1 VTGNGVA
8 THMSMVRHPQDTSV
22 SVIDPPDGR
31 SISVDIGPFDDQADL
46 LNFAMLLETMHGI
59 GHIDLIDA
67 EPETALFVVRA
78 QSSEDVA
85 AILARVPDYS
95 ISTTTFG
102 NMVSA
107 RIEESA
113 ARAAVLYAGAAAAA
127 YAAPAYTEPLYVRGQ
142 QPQWWRRAA
151 LAAAAGAAAAG
162 VLFIAL
168 NGVPSFRTTSVQQ
181 PRVTPAPAASIPT
194 AFVPPVAI
202 PTIATPAASP
212 PPTATPAVPTAS
224 PTATATATA
233 TPTPT
238 PVAILARRYAGSFS
252 SSLGSLQALNACVW
266 QTPVDGNISMTLTQ
280 AADGSVSGQANLD
293 GLILY
298 QVTQTPAG
306 ATCNAATVQL
316 DASGAASG
324 STNALSASLT
334 GPRDL
339 VVTFNGYLQGDV
351 VIGDVTLQ
359 RAMSTASSF
368 GNTSETRTTTV
379 SGITLSRS

>member
-1 VTGNGVA
+1 
-8 THMSMVRHPQDTSV
+8 M
-22 SVIDPPDGR
+22 SVIDPPDSR
-31 SISVDIGPFDDQADL
+31 SISVDIGPFEDQADL
-46 LNFAMLLETMHGI
+46 LHFAMLMETMHGI

-78 QSSEDVA
+78 RSSEDVA

-107 RIEESA
+107 RIEGSA
-113 ARAAVLYAGAAAAA
+113 TRAAVLYAGAAAAA

-142 QPQWWRRAA
+142 QPQWWRRAI

-168 NGVPSFRTTSVQQ
+168 NGVPSFRTASVQS
-181 PRVTPAPAASIPT
+181 PRVTPPPAASAPAT
-194 AFVPPVAI
+194 FVPPVAI
-202 PTIATPAASP
+202 PTVATPAASP

-224 PTATATATA
+224 PTATATAT
-233 TPTPT
+233 PTPT
-238 PVAILARRYAGSFS
+238 PSATPIAILARRYAGSFS
-252 SSLGSLQALNACVW
+252 SSLGSLQALNGCMW
-266 QTPVDGNISMTLTQ
+266 QTPLDGTFSMTLTQ
-280 AADGSVSGQANLD
+280 AADGSVSGQANME

-316 DASGAASG
+316 DASGAVGG
-324 STNALSASLT
+324 STGSLSASLT
-334 GPRDL
+334 GARDL
-339 VVTFNGYLQGDV
+339 AITFNGSVQGDV
-351 VIGDVTLQ
+351 VVGNLTLQ

-368 GNTSETRTTTV
+368 GNTSETRSTTV